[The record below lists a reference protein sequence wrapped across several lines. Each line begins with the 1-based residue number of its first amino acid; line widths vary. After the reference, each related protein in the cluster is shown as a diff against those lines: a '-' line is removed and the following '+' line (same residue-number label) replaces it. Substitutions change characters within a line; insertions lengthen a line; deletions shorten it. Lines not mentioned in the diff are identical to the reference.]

1 MSDPERLVIIHNPN
15 STRARRVGREVFDVL
30 DSAEVEYTPLAT
42 KSPGAEDNID
52 DMREFIRD
60 GDRIVVAAGDGT
72 SMQAVNAVVREG
84 HKESVLGFLPFG
96 NFRDLASVHPLK
108 TADLVPSV
116 GDSPLSIET
125 LHPLTLDVNG
135 KYRRDIPS
143 YFTMGWTALAASE
156 FGNQKSREKI
166 KSAPESIK
174 LLSSLWQLG
183 GNYLAHRGEFLP
195 PFHTSRSALV
205 QEAVSDVM
213 AVNSPRVGRIV
224 RFPLPFGAMD
234 EFGFRQI
241 NVFSLQEAIP
251 FGLKALAS
259 RADTELMKD
268 IDIVFESP
276 SDVPIQT
283 EGEFEFLE
291 DVSSLSIRKDPT
303 RTVKVMSG
311 RVDN

>member
-1 MSDPERLVIIHNPN
+1 MSEPERLVIIHNPN

-30 DSAEVEYTPLAT
+30 DSAEVKYTPFAT
-42 KSPGAEDNID
+42 KSPEAEDNID
-52 DMREFIRD
+52 EMRDFIRD

-84 HKESVLGFLPFG
+84 HKESALGFLPFG
-96 NFRDLASVHPLK
+96 NFRDLASVHPLR
-108 TADLVPSV
+108 TADLIPSV
-116 GDSPLSIET
+116 GGSPLSIET
-125 LHPLTLDVNG
+125 LQPLTLDVNG
-135 KYRRDIPS
+135 EYRRDIPS
-143 YFTMGWTALAASE
+143 YLTMGWTALAASQ
-156 FGNQKSREKI
+156 FGSQESRERM
-166 KSAPESIK
+166 KSAPESFK
-174 LLSSLWQLG
+174 LLNSLWQLG

-195 PFHTSRSALV
+195 PFHTSLSPLV

-224 RFPLPFGAMD
+224 RFPLPFGSMD

-241 NVFSLQEAIP
+241 NVFSLREAIP

-259 RADTELMKD
+259 RADTELIKD

-283 EGEFEFLE
+283 EGEFEYLE
-291 DVSSLSIRKDPT
+291 GISSLSIRKDPT
-303 RTVKVMSG
+303 RAVKVLSG
-311 RVDN
+311 HR